1 VVRKKG
7 GRNRRAHVNRLKFF
21 DPMNSLEDPEVQIT
35 VEDDE
40 PDIISQ
46 NPSNKD
52 NNNEKNKE
60 KQQQQ
65 KQQQQQPPQQLPY
78 SPLDNKRITR
88 STTNKLPDQISRYSS
103 YGNIQPY
110 QEQNYILARFNIDKK
125 N

>member
-1 VVRKKG
+1 
-7 GRNRRAHVNRLKFF
+7 
-21 DPMNSLEDPEVQIT
+21 MNSLEDPEVQIT

-46 NPSNKD
+46 NLSKKD

-78 SPLDNKRITR
+78 SPLDNKNYEKY
-88 STTNKLPDQISRYSS
+88 NK
-103 YGNIQPY
+103 
-110 QEQNYILARFNIDKK
+110 
-125 N
+125 